1 MQCFYLNALAS
12 GDVWIIIQPF
22 FRRLEP
28 QAAAVSRRSRRR
40 RSNNRRRKRSSRR
53 TVKMRWRRRSRWWRH
68 GGGRRNVERVT
79 PVRSSESTQMDQ
91 ITNTHHGPTHSDW
104 KTHTQHSPDVT
115 MYSKLLQFCSINLKI
130 STIKIKQ
137 EVSSTLIFTH
147 PHTHGEMCPC
157 ATHMQSVKAS
167 CEAGSRFE
175 HQSVVCVCCVFFFFE
190 IAATLRPQTCVI
202 YSLFTSGAAQRF
214 TQQIKTSVTAIKS

>member
-28 QAAAVSRRSRRR
+28 QAAAVSRRS
-40 RSNNRRRKRSSRR
+40 RRRKRSSRR

-79 PVRSSESTQMDQ
+79 PVRSSESTQMYQ
-91 ITNTHHGPTHSDW
+91 ITNTHHGPTHSEW

-147 PHTHGEMCPC
+147 PHTHTQKC
-157 ATHMQSVKAS
+157 AHVPHTCRVWKQAVKQGADS
-167 CEAGSRFE
+167 STKVLFVY
-175 HQSVVCVCCVFFFFE
+175 VVCSFFE

-202 YSLFTSGAAQRF
+202 YSLFTSGAAKRF
-214 TQQIKTSVTAIKS
+214 TQQIKSSVTAIKS